1 MIRILEEG
9 KEQRR
14 VFKFVCRQC
23 GCVYIATED
32 EAAALADEKE
42 TLYTRCPM
50 AYCNTMNKSAI
61 ILNNHQKNAIY
72 NANGKLIDLI

>member
-9 KEQRR
+9 RDQRR

-32 EAAALADEKE
+32 EESLHTDAEEILHV
-42 TLYTRCPM
+42 RCPM
-50 AYCNTMNKSAI
+50 AYCNTVNKSTI
-61 ILNNHQKNAIY
+61 VLNNHQKNAVY